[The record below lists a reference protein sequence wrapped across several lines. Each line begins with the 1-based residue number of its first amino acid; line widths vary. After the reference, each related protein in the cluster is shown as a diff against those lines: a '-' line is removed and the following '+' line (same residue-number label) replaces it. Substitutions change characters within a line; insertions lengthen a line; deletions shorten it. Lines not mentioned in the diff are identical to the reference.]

1 MDYRKIYYSLIEKRR
16 VNPITRGMCYCE
28 EHHVLPRSLG
38 GKDEADNLVLLT
50 AREHFVA
57 HLLLAK
63 MYLIEKGEN
72 SKEYRKM
79 AYALWYLLGKH
90 KRKRLVISSRK
101 YEKMKQEFAK
111 VNSKEHRGERHWHYG
126 QHWDEETKEKIRRA
140 HIGKKVAPE
149 HLEKYRR
156 YGEANN
162 NYGHKWSEESKKM
175 MSQKKKGVKLSE
187 QALLHLRQYRATHPN
202 PMTGVNVRD
211 RMSPEAYQEM
221 LRKRSETM
229 KRRYA
234 AMPIRHSPYEN
245 KTKEEIEKIR
255 ERQRLGHKK
264 RWEQMTEEEREVFR
278 EKKRHANRMSQ
289 LSRQMN
295 RIGDGT

>member
-1 MDYRKIYYSLIEKRR
+1 MDYRKIYYSLIENRR
-16 VNPITRGMCYCE
+16 SNPITREMCYCE

-38 GKDEADNLVLLT
+38 GKDNKDNLVLLT

-63 MYLIEKGEN
+63 MYLIEEGAD

-90 KRKRLVISSRK
+90 KGNMLVISSRK
-101 YEKMKQEFAK
+101 YEKLKQEFAK
-111 VNSKEHRGERHWHYG
+111 VNSNEHSGERHWHYG

-156 YGEANN
+156 YGHDNN
-162 NYGHKWSEESKKM
+162 NYGHRWSDEAKKR
-175 MSQKKKGVKLSE
+175 MSQKKKGVKPSE
-187 QALLHLRQYRATHPN
+187 EALLHLRQYCATHKN
-202 PMTGVNVRD
+202 PMTGVNVKD

-229 KRRYA
+229 KKRFSQMTIRPNPYA
-234 AMPIRHSPYEN
+234 N
-245 KTKEEIEKIR
+245 KTKEELEQIR
-255 ERQRLGHKK
+255 ERQSIGQKR
-264 RWEQMTEEEREVFR
+264 RWEKWRQGRKNEG
-278 EKKRHANRMSQ
+278 KGKR
-289 LSRQMN
+289 L
-295 RIGDGT
+295 